1 MKIWS
6 WVNENKDE
14 TFSSFKFTDPR
25 EFPLMMEGRIQ
36 GWFIRLFYVIIYS
49 QFSGLTAPLSHNKA
63 AAALT
68 HPLTSPPAMGVREY
82 PGFVAF
88 RGRHKF
94 PEVTAADFPWHPAS
108 SHRNQSHGRGVE
120 PL

>member
-25 EFPLMMEGRIQ
+25 EFPLMMESRIQ

-49 QFSGLTAPLSHNKA
+49 QFSGLTAPLSHKA

-68 HPLTSPPAMGVREY
+68 HPLTSPRAHGSK
-82 PGFVAF
+82 GI
-88 RGRHKF
+88 
-94 PEVTAADFPWHPAS
+94 PWFC
-108 SHRNQSHGRGVE
+108 G
-120 PL
+120 L